1 MATKRLARQLGLIR
15 KSSITS
21 SNGKNHTRIKSRQLF
36 DYLIIIDFEST
47 CWKDG
52 KYHYSQEIIEFPA
65 VLLNTS
71 TGEIE
76 SEFHMYV
83 QPQEH
88 PILSEFCTELTGIK
102 QNQVDEGVPLNICL
116 SQFSKWIQKIQ
127 KEKKIIFNSDV
138 SSHSVSEAKSSTF
151 VTWSDWDLGVCL
163 QYECKRKQLRK
174 PDILNSWIDLRATYK
189 LFYTRKPKG
198 LNGALQD
205 LGIEFAGREHSEFM
219 IISSEGLDDS
229 RNTARLAWR
238 MICDGCVM
246 KITKSLDKVHPKKNS
261 VSRSL
266 NVNPI
271 EENPLGSNDGA
282 ETSDKERICNSNCLA
297 ETEHSKID
305 KMVIKS
311 NVKGKDQQESSSTSS
326 SANVHVGSKSS
337 TKIDECGQTQSCL
350 PPHIGR
356 LPVPFGQLQA
366 SHCNLLT
373 DIQNGLNNGHLIST
387 SKYSS
392 SVLGSGLVLV
402 STTISSVNISNVDV
416 STSSD
421 CLSMLADWEDVALIP
436 ESQHEENTDSVK
448 LKDDPNTETSSVL
461 GEVMVLK
468 EPAMMN
474 SDFERLGQLEASKSI
489 VYKSPNTTIYD
500 VGIAQRQALNC
511 SAFKLPS
518 AKVNATLS
526 STVLTGNHSTPFPQ
540 TPKRKP
546 SSPKTLPPSKKQ
558 SFTVHEDEAAS
569 SDQPISLRNSSSYK
583 VPTVL
588 LNSTVSLNQS
598 LKAVKSDKLTPPLCN
613 CGRRAKRLNVSS
625 AGPNHGKVFYSCPA
639 GKHERKK
646 RGCGYFKWEHVLLK
660 EKSTHTISTLST
672 TAAGFTSPR
681 INSDFSGNSHRKYPG
696 LRPSMRT

>member
-1 MATKRLARQLGLIR
+1 MAGSARAAPSRRVLRAAMATKQLARQLGLIR

-21 SNGKNHTRIKSRQLF
+21 SNGKNHTRIKS
-36 DYLIIIDFEST
+36 
-47 CWKDG
+47 
-52 KYHYSQEIIEFPA
+52 IEFPA

-205 LGIEFAGREHSEFM
+205 LGIEFAGREHS
-219 IISSEGLDDS
+219 GLDDS

-238 MICDGCVM
+238 MICDGCLM

-282 ETSDKERICNSNCLA
+282 ETSDKDRICNSSCLA

-326 SANVHVGSKSS
+326 SANVHVGSRSS

-373 DIQNGLNNGHLIST
+373 GIQNGLNNGHLIST

-518 AKVNATLS
+518 VKVNATLS

-546 SSPKTLPPSKKQ
+546 SSPKTLPPSKKH

-569 SDQPISLRNSSSYK
+569 SDQPLSLRNSSSYK

-660 EKSTHTISTLST
+660 EKSTNTISALST
-672 TAAGFTSPR
+672 TAAGLTSPR

-696 LRPSMRT
+696 LRPTMRT

>member
-1 MATKRLARQLGLIR
+1 MARITLE
-15 KSSITS
+15 SSQVS
-21 SNGKNHTRIKSRQLF
+21 GQLF

-47 CWKDG
+47 CWKDV
-52 KYHYSQEIIEFPA
+52 EFPA

-205 LGIEFAGREHSEFM
+205 LGIEFAGREHS
-219 IISSEGLDDS
+219 GLDDS

-238 MICDGCVM
+238 MICDGCLM

-282 ETSDKERICNSNCLA
+282 ETSDKDRICNSSCLA

-326 SANVHVGSKSS
+326 SANVHVGSRSS

-373 DIQNGLNNGHLIST
+373 GIQNGLNNGHLIST

-518 AKVNATLS
+518 VKVNATLS

-546 SSPKTLPPSKKQ
+546 SSPKTLPPSKKH

-569 SDQPISLRNSSSYK
+569 SDQPLSLRNSSSYK

-660 EKSTHTISTLST
+660 EKSTNTISALST
-672 TAAGFTSPR
+672 TAAGLTSPR

-696 LRPSMRT
+696 LRPTMRT

>member
-1 MATKRLARQLGLIR
+1 NQ
-15 KSSITS
+15 
-21 SNGKNHTRIKSRQLF
+21 TRTKSRQLF

-52 KYHYSQEIIEFPA
+52 KRHYSQEIIEFPA

-76 SEFHMYV
+76 SEFHVYV

-138 SSHSVSEAKSSTF
+138 SSHSVSEAKSSAF

-205 LGIEFAGREHSEFM
+205 LGIEFAGREHS
-219 IISSEGLDDS
+219 GLDDS
-229 RNTARLAWR
+229 RNTACLAWR

-246 KITKSLDKVHPKKNS
+246 KITRSLDKVK
-261 VSRSL
+261 
-266 NVNPI
+266 
-271 EENPLGSNDGA
+271 NPLGSDDGA
-282 ETSDKERICNSNCLA
+282 ETSDKDRICNSSCLA
-297 ETEHSKID
+297 ENEHNKLD
-305 KMVIKS
+305 KMVLNS

-326 SANVHVGSKSS
+326 SANVHVGSKIC
-337 TKIDECGQTQSCL
+337 TKIDGCGQTESCL
-350 PPHIGR
+350 SPHIGR

-373 DIQNGLNNGHLIST
+373 GIQSGLNNGHLIST
-387 SKYSS
+387 SKCSS

-402 STTISSVNISNVDV
+402 STTISSVNISNVDI

-421 CLSMLADWEDVALIP
+421 CLSMLTDWEDVALIP
-436 ESQHEENTDSVK
+436 ESQHEENTDSMK
-448 LKDDPNTETSSVL
+448 LKDDPNAKTSSVF
-461 GEVMVLK
+461 GEGMVLK
-468 EPAMMN
+468 EPAMKN
-474 SDFERLGQLEASKSI
+474 SDFECLGQHNEHLEASKSI
-489 VYKSPNTTIYD
+489 VYKSPDTIIYD

-518 AKVNATLS
+518 PKVDAILS
-526 STVLTGNHSTPFPQ
+526 STVSTGNHSTPFSQ
-540 TPKRKP
+540 MPKRKP

-558 SFTVHEDEAAS
+558 LFTVHEDEAAS
-569 SDQPISLRNSSSYK
+569 SDQPLSLRNSSSYK

-625 AGPNHGKVFYSCPA
+625 AGPNHGKVFYSCPV
-639 GKHERKK
+639 GKHEGKK

-660 EKSTHTISTLST
+660 EKSTNAISTLSLS
-672 TAAGFTSPR
+672 AAGLTSPG
-681 INSDFSGNSHRKYPG
+681 INSDSHRKYPG

>member
-1 MATKRLARQLGLIR
+1 MARIRLE
-15 KSSITS
+15 SSQVS
-21 SNGKNHTRIKSRQLF
+21 WQLF

-52 KYHYSQEIIEFPA
+52 KYQYSQEIIEFPA

-116 SQFSKWIQKIQ
+116 SQFSKWIQKMQ

-205 LGIEFAGREHSEFM
+205 LGIEFAGREHS
-219 IISSEGLDDS
+219 GLDDS

-246 KITKSLDKVHPKKNS
+246 KITKSLDKVYPKKNS

-266 NVNPI
+266 NVNSI
-271 EENPLGSNDGA
+271 EENPLGNNDGA
-282 ETSDKERICNSNCLA
+282 ETSDKDRIFNSSCLA
-297 ETEHSKID
+297 ETEHNKID
-305 KMVIKS
+305 KIVVKP
-311 NVKGKDQQESSSTSS
+311 NVKGKVQQESSSTSS
-326 SANVHVGSKSS
+326 SANVHVGSRSS

-366 SHCNLLT
+366 SHCNLPT
-373 DIQNGLNNGHLIST
+373 GIQNGLNNGHLIST
-387 SKYSS
+387 SKYNS

-402 STTISSVNISNVDV
+402 STTISSVNISNVDI

-436 ESQHEENTDSVK
+436 ESQHEENTDSVR
-448 LKDDPNTETSSVL
+448 LKDDPNTETSSVP

-526 STVLTGNHSTPFPQ
+526 STVLTGNHSTPFLQ

-569 SDQPISLRNSSSYK
+569 SDQPLSLRNSSSYK

-598 LKAVKSDKLTPPLCN
+598 LKAVKSDELTPPLCN

-660 EKSTHTISTLST
+660 EKSTNTISTLST
-672 TAAGFTSPR
+672 TAVGSTSPG

>member
-1 MATKRLARQLGLIR
+1 MATKQLARQLGLIR
-15 KSSITS
+15 KSSIRS
-21 SNGKNHTRIKSRQLF
+21 SNGKNQTRNKSRQLF
-36 DYLIIIDFEST
+36 RYLIIIDFEST

-52 KYHYSQEIIEFPA
+52 KRHYTQEIIEFPA

-88 PILSEFCTELTGIK
+88 PILSEFCIELTGIK

-138 SSHSVSEAKSSTF
+138 SSHSVSEAKLCTF

-163 QYECKRKQLRK
+163 LYECKRKQLRK
-174 PDILNSWIDLRATYK
+174 PEILNSWIDLRATYK
-189 LFYTRKPKG
+189 LFYIRKPKG

-205 LGIEFAGREHSEFM
+205 LGIEFAGREHS
-219 IISSEGLDDS
+219 GLDDS
-229 RNTARLAWR
+229 RNTAHLAWR

-246 KITKSLDKVHPKKNS
+246 KITKSLDKVHLKKNA
-261 VSRSL
+261 VSRIL
-266 NVNPI
+266 NVNLT
-271 EENPLGSNDGA
+271 EENLMGCDDGA
-282 ETSDKERICNSNCLA
+282 ETSNKDRICNSSCLV
-297 ETEHSKID
+297 ENEHSK
-305 KMVIKS
+305 MVINF
-311 NVKGKDQQESSSTSS
+311 NVKAKDQQESNSTNS
-326 SANVHVGSKSS
+326 SANDHVRARSSKK
-337 TKIDECGQTQSCL
+337 TDGCGQVQSCL
-350 PPHIGR
+350 LPEINR
-356 LPVPFGQLQA
+356 LPVPFGQFQA

-373 DIQNGLNNGHLIST
+373 GIQNGLNNGRLIST
-387 SKYSS
+387 SKNSS

-402 STTISSVNISNVDV
+402 STTISSVNISNEDI

-448 LKDDPNTETSSVL
+448 LKDDLNTETLSVS
-461 GEVMVLK
+461 GEVMGLK

-474 SDFERLGQLEASKSI
+474 SDLEPLGKCNEPLEASKSI

-500 VGIAQRQALNC
+500 VGIAKRQTLNC

-526 STVLTGNHSTPFPQ
+526 STVLIENHSTAFSQ
-540 TPKRKP
+540 NSKRKP
-546 SSPKTLPPSKKQ
+546 SSPKPLPPSKKQ
-558 SFTVHEDEAAS
+558 PFTVHEDEAVS
-569 SDQPISLRNSSSYK
+569 SDCPLPLRRSGSYR
-583 VPTVL
+583 VPSVI

-598 LKAVKSDKLTPPLCN
+598 LRAAKSEKLTPPLCN
-613 CGRRAKRLNVSS
+613 CGRRAKKLNVSN
-625 AGPNHGKVFYSCPA
+625 AGPNHGKVFYSCPI
-639 GKHERKK
+639 GKQEGKK
-646 RGCGYFKWEHVLLK
+646 RGCGYFKWEHILLK
-660 EKSTHTISTLST
+660 EKSTNTMSTLST
-672 TAAGFTSPR
+672 TAAGLTSSFL
-681 INSDFSGNSHRKYPG
+681 NSGSSGNSHRKCLG